1 MEQRALESATRVRE
15 EMEQRALESAT
26 RVREEMEQRA
36 VESAARVR
44 EETEQAAAQ
53 SMTQLREE
61 MNAAAQSAARL
72 KEDMD
77 RALAEERERALND
90 LNTERARLQEEM
102 SAERNRLAAEI
113 EAERLKAQMLNTV
126 LEETRLALTDA
137 EAELG
142 TARGVQEQL
151 RATLTEERETTRTT
165 AASQQQP
172 DQDDAITRAL
182 VAERQSQ
189 IAFVERL
196 LSAVRAIGESRSLSD
211 TLTSLTTSAASL
223 APRAALFVVSDRG
236 EGQREFQGW
245 RASGFADPS
254 PASLHLTVDG
264 GGVVAAA
271 AAQGQAVSSEN
282 AAAPAF
288 AKLPRDRAAIG
299 VPITVGGR
307 SVAVLYADD
316 AAGEEHEAPASWP
329 EAMQIL
335 GAQASAWLT
344 QITAVRTAQAMRA
357 TGGQAR
363 ASNDA
368 AADDSGARRYARL
381 LVSEI
386 KLYNEAAVRSGREKC
401 DLLQRLGPE
410 IDRARRLYEERV
422 SPSIGARAA
431 YFRDELVHT
440 LADGDERLLGSA

>member
-1 MEQRALESATRVRE
+1 
-15 EMEQRALESAT
+15 
-26 RVREEMEQRA
+26 MEQRA

-53 SMTQLREE
+53 STTQLREE

-151 RATLTEERETTRTT
+151 RATLTEERETTRTA

-196 LSAVRAIGESRSLSD
+196 LSAVRAIGASRSLSD
-211 TLTSLTTSAASL
+211 TLTSLTTAAASI
-223 APRAALFVVSDRG
+223 APRAALFVVRSRQASASCKGGARQASATLAGLAASD
-236 EGQREFQGW
+236 
-245 RASGFADPS
+245 A
-254 PASLHLTVDG
+254 DG
-264 GGVVAAA
+264 GGVLAAA
-271 AAQGQAVSSEN
+271 AAQARPCRRRR

-288 AKLPRDRAAIG
+288 AALAKDRAAIG
-299 VPITVGGR
+299 VPIMVGGH

-316 AAGEEHEAPASWP
+316 AAAR
-329 EAMQIL
+329 
-335 GAQASAWLT
+335 GARGAGVVARSHADSRRHASACLRRSPRCGRRRRCGRP
-344 QITAVRTAQAMRA
+344 AVS
-357 TGGQAR
+357 AR
-363 ASNDA
+363 ASNRCPPPTKTA
-368 AADDSGARRYARL
+368 ARGGMRGCWSP
-381 LVSEI
+381 
-386 KLYNEAAVRSGREKC
+386 RSSCTTRPPCELGREKR
-401 DLLQRLGPE
+401 DLLHPARSRDRSRPPPLRRARVSVHR
-410 IDRARRLYEERV
+410 RARRRTSSE
-422 SPSIGARAA
+422 
-431 YFRDELVHT
+431 ELVHT
-440 LADGDERLLGSA
+440 LADGDAALLGESA